1 MTAGARDVIVI
12 GGGIAGCLTAYLL
25 AQRGMSVTI
34 LEADSVGSHASG
46 FAFGGL
52 GPLEGSGIPDPLLDF
67 SVWCFRRH
75 AGLAEELREA
85 TGIDTQ
91 FQLRD
96 RLNLAFSEQDV
107 ADYRKDLEWQ
117 QDLEGFKACWMGP
130 EEVVKV
136 EPRANPECL
145 GASYAEGTGAVEAY
159 RYNLAVA
166 QAGEGVGVE
175 MILRRATGLRSQGDR
190 CLGVDF
196 PGGRVEASTVVLAV
210 GPWSGEVSSWCG
222 FNIPV
227 RPLKGQIIR
236 LQLAENPMR
245 VSLNYRGSYAAS
257 KPDGL
262 VWAGTTEEEA
272 GFDEEITPAG
282 RDKVMG
288 DLLMMAP
295 SLAEAELVQQTACL
309 RPLSDDGMPIVGRIP
324 GWQNL
329 YIATGGGRK
338 GILWS
343 TGMAYGLAD
352 LIADGAS
359 QVPGLAALDPNR
371 FGAA

>member
-67 SVWCFRRH
+67 SVWCFRKH
-75 AGLAEELREA
+75 AALAEELQEA

-117 QDLEGFKACWMGP
+117 QGVEGFNTCWLSP
-130 EEVVKV
+130 EEVVKL

-145 GASYAEGTGAVEAY
+145 GAAYAEGMGAVEAY

-166 QAGEGVGVE
+166 QAGEGAGVE
-175 MILRRATGLRSQGDR
+175 MMLRRASGLRSQGDR
-190 CLGVDF
+190 CVGVDF
-196 PGGRVEASTVVLAV
+196 QGGSAEAATVVLAV
-210 GPWSGEVSSWCG
+210 GPWSGEVSS
-222 FNIPV
+222 
-227 RPLKGQIIR
+227 
-236 LQLAENPMR
+236 
-245 VSLNYRGSYAAS
+245 
-257 KPDGL
+257 
-262 VWAGTTEEEA
+262 
-272 GFDEEITPAG
+272 
-282 RDKVMG
+282 
-288 DLLMMAP
+288 
-295 SLAEAELVQQTACL
+295 
-309 RPLSDDGMPIVGRIP
+309 
-324 GWQNL
+324 
-329 YIATGGGRK
+329 
-338 GILWS
+338 
-343 TGMAYGLAD
+343 
-352 LIADGAS
+352 
-359 QVPGLAALDPNR
+359 
-371 FGAA
+371 

>member
-1 MTAGARDVIVI
+1 
-12 GGGIAGCLTAYLL
+12 
-25 AQRGMSVTI
+25 
-34 LEADSVGSHASG
+34 
-46 FAFGGL
+46 
-52 GPLEGSGIPDPLLDF
+52 
-67 SVWCFRRH
+67 
-75 AGLAEELREA
+75 
-85 TGIDTQ
+85 
-91 FQLRD
+91 
-96 RLNLAFSEQDV
+96 
-107 ADYRKDLEWQ
+107 
-117 QDLEGFKACWMGP
+117 
-130 EEVVKV
+130 
-136 EPRANPECL
+136 
-145 GASYAEGTGAVEAY
+145 
-159 RYNLAVA
+159 
-166 QAGEGVGVE
+166 
-175 MILRRATGLRSQGDR
+175 
-190 CLGVDF
+190 
-196 PGGRVEASTVVLAV
+196 
-210 GPWSGEVSSWCG
+210 
-222 FNIPV
+222 
-227 RPLKGQIIR
+227 
-236 LQLAENPMR
+236 MR

-282 RDKVMG
+282 RDKVME

-295 SLAEAELVQQTACL
+295 SLAEAELVRQTACL

-343 TGMAYGLAD
+343 TGMAYGLTD